1 MFYEMCK
8 IIVSLIALVCYII
21 LCVKT
26 RQKLKYEKQ
35 EEITV
40 YQSLYYKR
48 LAFDFIADGCILALV
63 INIAEHIIT
72 LKAGGMEIDYWCT
85 LYAAAAKYISYK
97 NNY

>member
-1 MFYEMCK
+1 MFYELCK
-8 IIVSLIALVCYII
+8 IIISIFAFVCYII

-26 RQKLKYEKQ
+26 KQKLKHEEK
-35 EEITV
+35 EEVTV
-40 YQSLYYKR
+40 YKSLYYKR
-48 LAFDFIADGCILALV
+48 LAFDLIADGCILALV
-63 INIAEHIIT
+63 LNIIEHIIT

>member
-1 MFYEMCK
+1 MFYELCK
-8 IIVSLIALVCYII
+8 IIVSIIALVCYII
-21 LCVKT
+21 LFVKT
-26 RQKLKYEKQ
+26 KQKLKYEKK

-48 LAFDFIADGCILALV
+48 LAFDLIADGCILAFV
-63 INIAEHIIT
+63 INIVEHIML

-97 NNY
+97 DNY

>member
-1 MFYEMCK
+1 MFYELCK
-8 IIVSLIALVCYII
+8 IIVSLIAFVCYII
-21 LCVKT
+21 LSVKI
-26 RQKLKYEKQ
+26 RQKLKHEKK

-48 LAFDFIADGCILALV
+48 LAFDFIADGCILALIV
-63 INIAEHIIT
+63 NIIEHILT
-72 LKAGGMEIDYWCT
+72 LKLGGMQIDYWCT